1 MGLEPMDRARWNF
14 IVIFGLLTRLLHR
27 TGGRRFTRDVVGATA
42 ALVPIQRLR
51 IRFCLKTFLWTA
63 LIAERGPDASA

>member
-1 MGLEPMDRARWNF
+1 MGLEPMDRARWSF
-14 IVIFGLLTRLLHR
+14 MVPIFRLADGLRHNT
-27 TGGRRFTRDVVGATA
+27 TGRRLTSETGATT